1 MINTNI
7 YLRNINWHF
16 TKKRVGGGENC
27 ETLENTNIKP
37 RDRYWSLVLMKTLT
51 RNILQ
56 QILFFLKK
64 YANPDTCVFDYQ

>member
-1 MINTNI
+1 
-7 YLRNINWHF
+7 
-16 TKKRVGGGENC
+16 
-27 ETLENTNIKP
+27 
-37 RDRYWSLVLMKTLT
+37 MKTLT